1 MCCVEFYGVTFL
13 FFLDFFFP
21 LRSVYRLLQ
30 TGLIHCWSPFFFF
43 FSFRVL
49 KAIFLSV
56 ITILIYIFLKV
67 LQRNF

>member
-21 LRSVYRLLQ
+21 PFRISFASDRPHSLL
-30 TGLIHCWSPFFFF
+30 GVPFFF